1 MSRRLLAW
9 LVVASALLVAIALA
23 SPVGAAQSVRQPF
36 SAGRAWLNAPSPN
49 NGSGVNS
56 LTGVSCPSPRF
67 CTAVGFYDDVQRLA
81 QSTLIETRASAH
93 WSVVTSPNAG
103 TGDNNFLGV
112 SCASVRQCVAVGFS
126 KSNDTYQT
134 LIESWNGTRWSI
146 APSPNVGTVNNILD
160 GVSCVSA
167 TSCEA
172 VGYDFDTNNPTGVVQ
187 STLVES
193 WNGMQWSIMPSPN
206 REGDGNILYGVSCP
220 SSTSCEAVGY
230 AIPHQPN
237 APAFETLTES
247 WNGTSWS
254 IVPSGNK
261 GTSASLLL
269 GVSCVAA
276 NTCEAV
282 GEYTN
287 VGLGNYQTLIES
299 WNGTSWSIVAS
310 PNRDT
315 NSNELLGVSCTS
327 ARQCEA
333 AGSYADADVK
343 TQTLAETWDGTKWSL
358 VPSANRGTD
367 VYNVLEAVS
376 CPQTHAKCSAVGN
389 YLDTTLNTYRTL
401 IESTR

>member
-1 MSRRLLAW
+1 MSRRLLACF
-9 LVVASALLVAIALA
+9 VVGSALLVAIPAI
-23 SPVGAAQSVRQPF
+23 PVGATESTAGPL
-36 SAGRAWLNAPSPN
+36 SAGRGWSVVPSPN

-56 LTGVSCPSPRF
+56 LTGVSCPSARS
-67 CTAVGFYDDVQRLA
+67 CTAVGFYDDVQRSA
-81 QSTLIETRASAH
+81 QSTLIESGARAH
-93 WSVVTSPNAG
+93 WSIVTSPNAG

-112 SCASVRQCVAVGFS
+112 SCASVRWCVAVGFS
-126 KSNDTYQT
+126 KSNDRYQT

-167 TSCEA
+167 RSCQA

-187 STLVES
+187 STLIES
-193 WNGMQWSIMPSPN
+193 WNGRQWSIVPSPN
-206 REGDGNILYGVSCP
+206 RDGDGNILYGVSCP
-220 SSTSCEAVGY
+220 SSMSCKAVGY

-254 IVPSGNK
+254 IVPSGNN

-287 VGLGNYQTLIES
+287 DGLGNYQTLVES

-310 PNRDT
+310 PNRGT
-315 NSNELLGVSCTS
+315 NFDRLLGVSCTS

-333 AGSYADADVK
+333 TGSYADANLT
-343 TQTLAETWDGTKWSL
+343 TQTLAETWNGTTWSL

-376 CPQTHAKCSAVGN
+376 CPRKHTKCSAVGN